1 MIVLATRTGRR
12 WPLQTQTPVPIST
25 LAGEHED
32 EAHMRLLVRLHGK
45 KLLV

>member
-12 WPLQTQTPVPIST
+12 WPLQAQIPAPIST